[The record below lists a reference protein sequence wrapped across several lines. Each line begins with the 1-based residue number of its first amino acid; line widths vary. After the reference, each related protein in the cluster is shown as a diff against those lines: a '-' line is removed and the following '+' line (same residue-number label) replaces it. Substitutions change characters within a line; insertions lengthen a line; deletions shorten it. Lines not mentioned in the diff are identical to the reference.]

1 MRPVSKLLFSIL
13 MQSSGGNGI
22 QNGIQNWTRHFMPD
36 GNWWGVT
43 YGNGA
48 FVAVS
53 YNNDTSATS
62 TDNGATWTQHS
73 MPTGNWQGVA
83 YGNGAF
89 VAVNRSDYT
98 SATSYY

>member
-13 MQSSGGNGI
+13 MQSSGGNGS
-22 QNGIQNWTRHFMPD
+22 QNWTQHSMPA
-36 GNWWGVT
+36 GNWRGVA

-48 FVAVS
+48 FVAVGS
-53 YNNDTSATS
+53 NTSATS

-73 MPTGNWQGVA
+73 VPTGDWYAVA

-89 VAVNRSDYT
+89 VAVNPSYNT
-98 SATSYY
+98 SATIYY